1 MKGSLFMKSKY
12 AYESKDKNITPAS
25 WFMFLGICN
34 DCRYTAE
41 ECSLLRKIENLFLES
56 FLIHHLFK
64 YEYFNFSHLS
74 KS

>member
-12 AYESKDKNITPAS
+12 AYEAKDKNITQAS

-41 ECSLLRKIENLFLES
+41 ECSLLRKIENLFNYL
-56 FLIHHLFK
+56 
-64 YEYFNFSHLS
+64 Y
-74 KS
+74 

>member
-12 AYESKDKNITPAS
+12 AYEAKDKNITPAS

-41 ECSLLRKIENLFLES
+41 ECSLLRKIENL
-56 FLIHHLFK
+56 LIIYTNKLV
-64 YEYFNFSHLS
+64 
-74 KS
+74 